1 MSTEDI
7 TNYRR
12 VNDQISTSGQPTEE
26 QLRAAAEEG
35 FKTVINLATINPRY
49 SLEDEMGLV
58 QSLGMTYYHI
68 PVEWEQ
74 PQANDFAVFEKV
86 MLQLPPSKTIIH
98 CAANFR
104 ATAFYSLYAMKHLG
118 WSGTQAAEFRASI
131 WADSDYPIWDIFIGE
146 MQANIKREAQ
156 TR

>member
-12 VNDQISTSGQPTEE
+12 VNDQISTGGQPTEE
-26 QLRAAAEEG
+26 QLRAAAAEG
-35 FKTVINLATINPRY
+35 FQTVINLATINPRY
-49 SLEDEMGLV
+49 SLEDEAGLV
-58 QSLGMTYYHI
+58 QSLGMAYYHI

-74 PQANDFAVFEKV
+74 PQESDFAAFEAV
-86 MLQLPPSKTIIH
+86 MTQLPASKTLIH

-104 ATAFYSLYAMKHLG
+104 VTAFYSLYAMKQLG
-118 WSGTQAAEFRASI
+118 WSKAQADEFRASI
-131 WADSDYPIWDIFIGE
+131 WADSDYPIWEKFIGE
-146 MQANIKREAQ
+146 MQTNIKREAQ